1 MWGIPYLRNFPHLA
15 IRFIPTHVGNTPVE
29 GIEHEQNSGSS
40 PRMWGIR
47 MPGTRLRSSARFIP
61 THVGNT
67 NAPANFN
74 TTVTVHPHACGE
86 YTSSGV
92 IVSSHSGSSPRMWGI
107 LLRAGMVQKSV
118 RFIPT
123 HVGNTEYQTAINAP
137 VTGSSPRMW
146 GIPLRTG
153 PGEVIGRFIPTHV
166 GNRPFPGRLKGP
178 NSVHPHACG
187 EYEARAPAMIPAI
200 GSSPRMWG
208 IHRDS
213 ARLPRSH
220 PVHPHACG
228 EYWTVPGDTVFSP
241 GSSPRMW
248 GIHHSGLR
256 GPDGQRFI
264 PTHVGN
270 TFNLLLL
277 HV

>member
-166 GNRPFPGRLKGP
+166 GNTISRRINPMKAA
-178 NSVHPHACG
+178 VHPHACG
-187 EYEARAPAMIPAI
+187 EYHSGLAPERSSA

-208 IHRDS
+208 IG
-213 ARLPRSH
+213 P
-220 PVHPHACG
+220 
-228 EYWTVPGDTVFSP
+228 SP
-241 GSSPRMW
+241 EG
-248 GIHHSGLR
+248 
-256 GPDGQRFI
+256 
-264 PTHVGN
+264 
-270 TFNLLLL
+270 
-277 HV
+277 